1 MLLLEIA
8 GAPNIRESEHDCPL
22 PMAACRRGYSP
33 YSATTRQVWSRDEQ
47 TCSYRSSQELRRS
60 EDLNANARLQWRQV
74 AGVTLFSLRRQRKFS
89 HGGEQT
95 RSSWSSQER
104 RLAFSRARRSSDDPR
119 IWIRLPTSN
128 GGMLK
133 SFLSLLFDDSTSIV
147 IG

>member
-1 MLLLEIA
+1 MQMPASTGGRSQGLLYLLF
-8 GAPNIRESEHDCPL
+8 D
-22 PMAACRRGYSP
+22 
-33 YSATTRQVWSRDEQ
+33 
-47 TCSYRSSQELRRS
+47 
-60 EDLNANARLQWRQV
+60 ANASL
-74 AGVTLFSLRRQRKFS
+74 VT
-89 HGGEQT
+89 GGEQT